1 MWEVISNSSNND
13 CVHKFHKAF
22 IIEWLMK
29 SDTCPVCRC
38 GYLKNS
44 TNKAKKAEVII
55 LEGEDR
61 VTGEEFKENPNTT
74 RRSYEAI
81 ESVEYNEST
90 NSHSDEIIEETK
102 ENDIV
107 EETKK
112 DDIVNSNTKILRG
125 ATLIHVTSQL
135 SLSGHSNATHKQN
148 RSQCINGIVDDS
160 VDIQVDDMIEVDI
173 EIGYVEGL
181 YVECGKS

>member
-61 VTGEEFKENPNTT
+61 VTGEEFKFKENPNTT
-74 RRSYEAI
+74 RRSNEALL
-81 ESVEYNEST
+81 SN
-90 NSHSDEIIEETK
+90 
-102 ENDIV
+102 IV
-107 EETKK
+107 
-112 DDIVNSNTKILRG
+112 KIL
-125 ATLIHVTSQL
+125 I
-135 SLSGHSNATHKQN
+135 
-148 RSQCINGIVDDS
+148 GIVM
-160 VDIQVDDMIEVDI
+160 Q
-173 EIGYVEGL
+173 
-181 YVECGKS
+181 